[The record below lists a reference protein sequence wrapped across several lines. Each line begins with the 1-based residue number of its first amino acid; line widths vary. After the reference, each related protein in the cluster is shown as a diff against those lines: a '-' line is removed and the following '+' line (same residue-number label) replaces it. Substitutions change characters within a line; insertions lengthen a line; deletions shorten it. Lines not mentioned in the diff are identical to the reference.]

1 MLDAGQF
8 AVRAASG
15 PEDVDRI
22 VALWVRRWGAQK
34 GARIGELQADLRRI
48 LAAGLR
54 SRSLSVPILEREGR
68 MLGALA
74 NYVDTV
80 RGEILFFL
88 AVRDAE
94 AERASTGL
102 LLHAEAI
109 RAAIGAGFRV
119 YDFLRGDEPY
129 KLQLGGVP
137 ERIHFPI
144 ITRVKAAAPH
154 ETLAAAS
161 ARSVLRHVE
170 DMISQGDMQGASAAI
185 AQLRAVL

>member
-1 MLDAGQF
+1 M
-8 AVRAASG
+8 
-15 PEDVDRI
+15 
-22 VALWVRRWGAQK
+22 
-34 GARIGELQADLRRI
+34 
-48 LAAGLR
+48 
-54 SRSLSVPILEREGR
+54 
-68 MLGALA
+68 
-74 NYVDTV
+74 

-109 RAAIGAGFRV
+109 RAAIGGGFRV

-129 KLQLGGVP
+129 KLQLGGVD
-137 ERIHFPI
+137 RIHFPI

-154 ETLAAAS
+154 ETLAATS

-170 DMISQGDMQGASAAI
+170 GMIAEGDISGASAAI